1 MNSILKSMAF
11 NLKYLNISS
20 IQQVK
25 IDNQLTA
32 DSMNILRDSFSESN
46 YIELDINCT
55 NFFYHS

>member
-1 MNSILKSMAF
+1 MAF